1 MNDTANKTSNK
12 QRMPIVSSSHLASED
27 GFNLS
32 EFEYALTMMNNAFH
46 RWMQSCSTTSGMPEL
61 SPLDIMVVHNIYHR
75 NRPKRIADVAFTL
88 NIDDLHTV
96 SYSVRK
102 LVKLE
107 LVEGVR
113 QGKDTFYNVSDSGK
127 NFCNSYRDVREQC
140 LLDVIKRIGMD
151 EQLSDVA
158 TLMRTLSGFYD
169 QASRAVRSL

>member
-1 MNDTANKTSNK
+1 MTDK
-12 QRMPIVSSSHLASED
+12 QGQNEHLPIVSSSHLANSD
-27 GFNLS
+27 AMTLS
-32 EFEYALTMMNNAFH
+32 EFEYALTMMNNAFQ
-46 RWMQSCSTTSGMPEL
+46 RWMQSCSTTSGMSEL
-61 SPLDIMVVHNIYHR
+61 SPLDILVVHNIYHR

-107 LVEGVR
+107 LVTSTR
-113 QGKDTFYNVSDSGK
+113 QGKDTFYNITSAGEA
-127 NFCNSYRDVREQC
+127 FCNHYRDVREQC
-140 LLDVIKRIGMD
+140 LVEALKTMNIND
-151 EQLSDVA
+151 QLGETA

>member
-1 MNDTANKTSNK
+1 MSDINENKH
-12 QRMPIVSSSHLASED
+12 RMPIVSSSHLASKE
-27 GFNLS
+27 GTSLS

-75 NRPKRIADVAFTL
+75 NRPKRISDVAFTL

-102 LVKLE
+102 LVKLK
-107 LVEGVR
+107 LVDGTR
-113 QGKDTFYNVSDSGK
+113 QGKDTFYNVTEIGEE
-127 NFCNSYRDVREQC
+127 FCNEYKEVREQV
-140 LLDVIKRIGMD
+140 LVDVIKRVGMD
-151 EQLSDVA
+151 EQLSDIA
-158 TLMRTLSGFYD
+158 TMMRTLSGFYD

>member
-1 MNDTANKTSNK
+1 MSDPSNDN
-12 QRMPIVSSSHLASED
+12 RMPIVSSSHLATKEGIS
-27 GFNLS
+27 LS

-46 RWMQSCSTTSGMPEL
+46 RWLQSCSTTSGMPEL

-75 NRPKRIADVAFTL
+75 DRPKRIADVAFTL

-107 LVEGVR
+107 LAEGIR
-113 QGKDTFYNVSDSGK
+113 QGKDTFYNVTESGK
-127 NFCNSYRDVREQC
+127 LFCNRYRDVREQC
-140 LLDVIKRIGMD
+140 LVDVIKRIGMD

-158 TLMRTLSGFYD
+158 TMMRTLSGFYD

>member
-1 MNDTANKTSNK
+1 MSDHSS
-12 QRMPIVSSSHLASED
+12 RMPIVSSSHLASKE
-27 GFNLS
+27 GASLS

-61 SPLDIMVVHNIYHR
+61 SPLDIMIVHNIYHR

-102 LVKLE
+102 LAKLN
-107 LVEGVR
+107 LVESIR
-113 QGKDTFYNVSDSGK
+113 QGKDTFYSVTQSGED
-127 NFCNSYRDVREQC
+127 FCNHYKEVREQV
-140 LLDVIKRIGMD
+140 LVDVIKRVGMD
-151 EQLSDVA
+151 EQLSDIA

>member
-1 MNDTANKTSNK
+1 MNDSNTNKH
-12 QRMPIVSSSHLASED
+12 RMPIVSSSHLASKE
-27 GFNLS
+27 GSSLS

-61 SPLDIMVVHNIYHR
+61 SPLDIMVAHNIYHR

-96 SYSVRK
+96 AYSVRK
-102 LVKLE
+102 LVKLQ

-113 QGKDTFYNVSDSGK
+113 QGKDTFYNVTQSGED
-127 NFCNSYRDVREQC
+127 FCNRYKDVREQC
-140 LLDVIKRIGMD
+140 LVDVIKRMGMND
-151 EQLSDVA
+151 QLSDIA
-158 TLMRTLSGFYD
+158 TMMRTLSGFYD

>member
-1 MNDTANKTSNK
+1 MNESTNN
-12 QRMPIVSSSHLASED
+12 QRLPIVSSSHLATKE
-27 GFNLS
+27 GITLS

-61 SPLDIMVVHNIYHR
+61 SPLDIMVAHNIFHR

-102 LVKLE
+102 LVKLD
-107 LVEGVR
+107 LVEGRR
-113 QGKDTFYNVSDSGK
+113 QGKDTFYNATKAGE
-127 NFCNSYRDVREQC
+127 NFCNTYRDIREQC
-140 LLDVIKRIGMD
+140 LVDVLKKIGIND
-151 EQLSDVA
+151 QLSDVA